1 MPSAAELARSEC
13 LSVVLIYK
21 LATLVV
27 RNPREASCAC
37 LPRDLLLQ
45 ALPIKFHLIPDTPKT
60 SATFSVKKATICAE
74 FFVLRN
80 SAALVACASKLA
92 PTRWHEFW
100 YFLSA

>member
-1 MPSAAELARSEC
+1 MQAIVRRKLVQTSAEDKFIYTMPSAAELARSEC

-45 ALPIKFHLIPDTPKT
+45 ALPIKLHLISQRPQ
-60 SATFSVKKATICAE
+60 AKAVT
-74 FFVLRN
+74 LRGE
-80 SAALVACASKLA
+80 VGA
-92 PTRWHEFW
+92 PSEN
-100 YFLSA
+100 

>member
-1 MPSAAELARSEC
+1 MQTSAEDKFIYTMPSAAEVARSEC

-45 ALPIKFHLIPDTPKT
+45 ALPIKFNLISQRPQ
-60 SATFSVKKATICAE
+60 AKAVT
-74 FFVLRN
+74 LRGEVGAQSEN
-80 SAALVACASKLA
+80 
-92 PTRWHEFW
+92 
-100 YFLSA
+100 

>member
-1 MPSAAELARSEC
+1 MTSNGNSTLAYLLSDTREIMHHCNFNAGWPLNAEIARGC

-45 ALPIKFHLIPDTPKT
+45 ALPIKFHLISQRPQ
-60 SATFSVKKATICAE
+60 AKAVT
-74 FFVLRN
+74 LRGE
-80 SAALVACASKLA
+80 VGA
-92 PTRWHEFW
+92 PSEN
-100 YFLSA
+100 

>member
-1 MPSAAELARSEC
+1 MQTSAEDKFIYTMPSAAELARSEC

-45 ALPIKFHLIPDTPKT
+45 ALPI
-60 SATFSVKKATICAE
+60 
-74 FFVLRN
+74 
-80 SAALVACASKLA
+80 
-92 PTRWHEFW
+92 
-100 YFLSA
+100 